1 MRKKLKRLLA
11 GILSVMLVMGMTEI
25 PAKKVEA
32 AGAPEFTARFTDA
45 DGKTITTAQ
54 PGDEVQVVLS
64 VKNAGKMS
72 SFDVRISEHGM
83 NEALK
88 VEKNSDDFTDDFF
101 DYLES
106 LSSRYYTKQSMTN
119 SEFAENKNDPTNYI
133 LSVINLVTQLPK
145 YADKEIPGPADMDVA
160 TVRVKVADNYT
171 GTVQMDTYLSEYTEN
186 GAKDGI
192 EANIT
197 TTATLNV
204 KEQEIPATA
213 IKLNKDTMSLD
224 LSGTTTGKL
233 TASYE
238 PENTTDKGNTVTW
251 KSDKESV
258 ATVDKEGNVTAVGK
272 GTANITASIVN
283 AEGTTLISNVC
294 KVTVSK
300 SVKSVT
306 LDQTEVG
313 LKQGQKKTLKATVTP
328 SDADDAAVTW
338 KSSAAD
344 VVKVDQDG
352 NIEAVAESGEATITA
367 STKNGM
373 SASCKVTV
381 RTKHLENV
389 AFGQDE
395 IRLARGKEDTLAVT
409 YTPEKALITDE
420 LTGEEWKSSDKTIAT
435 VDQNG
440 NIKAV
445 GKGTA
450 EITYSVIADGVEK
463 KATTKVTVY
472 VPVESIAITAT
483 PDGDLLKGTSKTL
496 TAVLTPADADS
507 DPSNLEWSINTA
519 NATLEANG
527 NTCTVTGV
535 SEGPAIVTVKDKVSG
550 VTAELP
556 ITVTEKKITKVNVT
570 AKKTTLNKGDET
582 TATAAVEPAD
592 TTDETTIK
600 WTSSNEKVAKVDAT
614 GKITAVG
621 GGKATIIATS
631 TVREDVQGTV
641 EITVNVPLQSISI
654 GDGVVEL
661 VKGQGTTFKIESYE
675 PEDTTEDLTNVKW
688 ESSDKTVATVDE
700 NGNVKALKAGK
711 TTITATVAGKEAS
724 RTVNVKEY
732 PLNGIELAEKAKTVD
747 KADGAFELELLKKT
761 EDGQDTTDTITSVE
775 WTSSEESVATV
786 TGDNE
791 KATVTPVGAGTTT
804 ITVRVTTDAGARTVY
819 KATCVV
825 TVVIPL
831 TGVEI
836 YKDGTNVTG
845 NTMQLVKDDSFT
857 LNASPVPVDT
867 TDDTTVTWESSDPTS
882 VSVNDGVVTA
892 LKEST
897 KPVTITAKIGNKT
910 AEIKVTAEEIH
921 IESIILNKN
930 YMKLDA
936 KGLTAAKE
944 EKLTVTYVPE
954 NTTDAKQIKTWST
967 SDSTVATVSADG
979 IVTAVAAGTATITA
993 VTENGKTVSCEVVV
1007 EKHIDSIEL
1016 TAAKTTIKRKETVDL
1031 TTAINPEDATVDKT
1045 LEYSVDNADVLD
1057 ISKLATEGKVTGL
1070 KEGKATVT
1078 VTAVKAPGKPSAQ
1091 RTLAVEEDHATVD
1104 DFKFEDDQPG
1114 VDVHKIRVDE
1124 KNPSIAMY
1132 NMDGAFTDD
1141 IISKDYQV
1149 TEGADIV
1156 DVDEVGNLT
1165 FKARSGNATIKVTIT
1180 VQNGSGV
1187 QSEIVKEY
1195 KLELVE
1201 VPVEEITL
1209 DQNLSMTVGEDKTL
1223 TATFKPEDTTNKD
1236 LTWESSDPSIAT
1248 VTAGED
1254 GQAVV
1259 HALKAGT
1266 VTIIAKTTEAQEG
1279 LTAQTT
1285 ITVKDKPVIENPD
1298 KKPGQTTGLPGTG
1311 NKKPSNKNNQGNK
1324 KSVKTG
1330 DESPILPIAAT
1341 GMVSLIVILAILIL
1355 KRHRKAY

>member
-45 DGKTITTAQ
+45 DGNTITTAH

-64 VKNAGKMS
+64 VRNAGVMTAFKVS
-72 SFDVRISEHGM
+72 LLYDESKVQELGGSGFSKAFKNYYRDLDDEGFTVLQTANYDENSAGATFVYAADHKSKLPPAIEDGM
-83 NEALK
+83 DIAIIKLK
-88 VEKNSDDFTDDFF
+88 VKEDLTGEVPVNI
-101 DYLES
+101 DYDS
-106 LSSRYYTKQSMTN
+106 YAQGTGDMVNVDTKT
-119 SEFAENKNDPTNYI
+119 
-133 LSVINLVTQLPK
+133 L
-145 YADKEIPGPADMDVA
+145 A
-160 TVRVKVADNYT
+160 T
-171 GTVQMDTYLSEYTEN
+171 
-186 GAKDGI
+186 
-192 EANIT
+192 
-197 TTATLNV
+197 TLNV

-251 KSDKESV
+251 ESSEESV
-258 ATVDKEGNVTAVGK
+258 ATVKDGNVTAVGK

-283 AEGTTLISNVC
+283 AEGKTLTSNVC

-328 SDADDAAVTW
+328 NDADDAAVTW
-338 KSSAAD
+338 KSSADD
-344 VVKVDQDG
+344 VVKVNQAGD
-352 NIEAVAESGEATITA
+352 IEAVAESGEATITA
-367 STKNGM
+367 STNNGK

-381 RTKHLENV
+381 RTQHLENV
-389 AFGQDE
+389 TFGQDE
-395 IRLARGKEDTLAVT
+395 ISLARGKEEKLAVT
-409 YTPEKALITDE
+409 YKPEKALITDE
-420 LTGEEWKSSDKTIAT
+420 LTEEDWKPSNTDVVT
-435 VDQNG
+435 VDQEG

-445 GKGTA
+445 GKGNA
-450 EITYSVIADGVEK
+450 EITYSVKAGGAEK
-463 KATTKVTVY
+463 KATIKVTVY
-472 VPVESIAITAT
+472 VPVTDITITAT
-483 PDGDLLKGTSKTL
+483 PGGNLLKGTSKTL
-496 TAVLTPADADS
+496 TAVLTPADADL
-507 DPSNLEWSINTA
+507 DPSNLEWSISTA

-527 NTCTVTGV
+527 NTCTVKGV
-535 SEGPAIVTVKDKVSG
+535 SEGTAIVTVKDTVSG

-582 TATAAVEPAD
+582 TATATVEPVD
-592 TTDETTIK
+592 TTDDKTIK

-641 EITVNVPLQSISI
+641 EITANVPLQSISI
-654 GDGVVEL
+654 GDGDVEL
-661 VKGQGTTFKIESYE
+661 VKGQGTIFKIESYK
-675 PEDTTEDLTNVKW
+675 PEDTTEDVINVKW

-700 NGNVKALKAGK
+700 NGNVKALKAGE

-732 PLNGIELAEKAKTVD
+732 PLKGIELAEAAKTVD
-747 KADGAFELELLKKT
+747 KADGAFELTLLKNT
-761 EDGQDTTDTITSVE
+761 EDGHDTTDRITSVE

-786 TGDNE
+786 TGDIK
-791 KATVTPVGAGTTT
+791 KATVTPVGAGTTK
-804 ITVRVTTDAGARTVY
+804 ITVHVTTDAGTPGY
-819 KATCVV
+819 DATCEV

-845 NTMQLVKDDSFT
+845 NTMRLVKDNSFILT
-857 LNASPVPVDT
+857 ASPVPADT
-867 TDDTTVTWESSDPTS
+867 TEDKTVTWESSDPTS

-892 LKEST
+892 LKESRE
-897 KPVTITAKIGNKT
+897 PVTITAKIGNKA

-936 KGLTAAKE
+936 KGLTAPKE
-944 EKLTVTYVPE
+944 EQLTVTYVPE

-979 IVTAVAAGTATITA
+979 TVTAVAAGTATITA

-1016 TAAKTTIKRKETVDL
+1016 TVAKTTIKRKETVDL

-1045 LEYSVDNADVLD
+1045 LEYSVDNADILD

-1070 KEGKATVT
+1070 KEGTATVT
-1078 VTAVKAPGKPSAQ
+1078 VTAVNAPRTPSAQ
-1091 RTLAVEEDHATVD
+1091 IVLKVEEDHATAD
-1104 DFKFEDDQPG
+1104 DFKFTDGEG
-1114 VDVHKIRVDE
+1114 THEIRVDE
-1124 KNPSIAMY
+1124 KNPSIPLY
-1132 NMDGAFTDD
+1132 YTEDAFTDD
-1141 IISKDYQV
+1141 VVSVEYQV
-1149 TEGADIV
+1149 LEGSDVV
-1156 DVDEVGNLT
+1156 DVDGAGNLT
-1165 FKARSGNATIKVTIT
+1165 FKARTGRAKVQVAIT
-1180 VQNGSGV
+1180 VQNADGDSSV
-1187 QSEIVKEY
+1187 FMKEY
-1195 KLELVE
+1195 SLELME

-1248 VTAGED
+1248 VAAGED

-1266 VTIIAKTTEAQEG
+1266 VTITAKTTEAQEG

-1285 ITVKDKPVIENPD
+1285 ITVNDKPVIENPD
-1298 KKPGQTTGLPGTG
+1298 KKPGQTTGQPGTG

>member
-45 DGKTITTAQ
+45 DGKTITTAN

-72 SFDVRISEHGM
+72 GFDVRVSKSEKSDVLQVQKSTKTISDTF
-83 NEALK
+83 NAYWNSL
-88 VEKNSDDFTDDFF
+88 SDDVYSKQKMINTKFSDGKGLLAVICGITQQADFE
-101 DYLES
+101 DE
-106 LSSRYYTKQSMTN
+106 
-119 SEFAENKNDPTNYI
+119 
-133 LSVINLVTQLPK
+133 
-145 YADKEIPGPADMDVA
+145 EIPGIQDMDIA
-160 TVRVKVADNYT
+160 TVKVKVADDYIGKIDIN
-171 GTVQMDTYLSEYTEN
+171 TYLDEYTEN
-186 GAKDGI
+186 GSSNGI
-192 EANIT
+192 EAHAT

-213 IKLNKDTMSLD
+213 IKLDKNTMSLD

-283 AEGTTLISNVC
+283 AEGKTLTSNVC

-328 SDADDAAVTW
+328 SDADYATITW
-338 KSSAAD
+338 KSSD
-344 VVKVDQDG
+344 STVVKVDQDG

-367 STKNGM
+367 STENGK

-381 RTKHLENV
+381 RTQHLDNV
-389 AFGQDE
+389 AFGQDQ
-395 IRLARGKEDTLAVT
+395 IRLAKDEKDTLAVT
-409 YTPEKALITDE
+409 YTPDKALITDE
-420 LTGEEWKSSDKTIAT
+420 LTDEKWESSDSDVVT
-435 VDQNG
+435 VDQEG
-440 NIKAV
+440 NIKAA

-450 EITYSVIADGVEK
+450 DITYSVKADGIEK
-463 KATTKVTVY
+463 KATIKVTVY
-472 VPVESIAITAT
+472 VPVKSIAITAS

-496 TAVLTPADADS
+496 TAVLTPADADL
-507 DPSNLEWSINTA
+507 DPSNLEWSISTA

-527 NTCTVTGV
+527 NTCTVKGV
-535 SEGPAIVTVKDKVSG
+535 SEGTAIVKVKDTVSG

-582 TATAAVEPAD
+582 TATATVEPVD
-592 TTDETTIK
+592 TTDDKTIK

-631 TVREDVQGTV
+631 AAREDVQGTV
-641 EITVNVPLQSISI
+641 EITVHVPLQSISI
-654 GDGVVEL
+654 GDGDVEL
-661 VKGQGTTFKIESYE
+661 VKGQATTLKVESFE
-675 PEDTTEDLTNVKW
+675 PGDTTEDMTIVTW
-688 ESSDKTVATVDE
+688 TSSEKAVATVDE

-732 PLNGIELAEKAKTVD
+732 PLKGIELAETAKTVD
-747 KADGAFELELLKKT
+747 KADGAFELKLLKNT
-761 EDGQDTTDTITSVE
+761 EGGHDTTDKITSVE

-786 TGDNE
+786 TGDKE
-791 KATVTPVGAGTTT
+791 KATVTPAGAGTTT
-804 ITVRVTTDAGARTVY
+804 IEVCVTTDAGARNTAIC
-819 KATCVV
+819 KV

-845 NTMQLVKDDSFT
+845 NTMQLVKGNSFT
-857 LNASPVPVDT
+857 LTASPVPADT
-867 TDDTTVTWESSDPTS
+867 TEDKTVIWESSDPTS

-892 LKEST
+892 LKENT
-897 KPVTITAKIGNKT
+897 EPVTITAKIGSKT
-910 AEIKVTAEEIH
+910 AEIKVTPEEIH
-921 IESIILNKN
+921 IESIKLNKN
-930 YMKLDA
+930 NMKLDA
-936 KGLTAAKE
+936 KGLTAPKE
-944 EKLTVTYVPE
+944 EQLTVTYVPE

-979 IVTAVAAGTATITA
+979 TVTAVAAGTATITA

-1045 LEYSVDNADVLD
+1045 LEYSVNNPDVLD
-1057 ISKLATEGKVTGL
+1057 ISKLETEGKVTGL
-1070 KEGKATVT
+1070 KAGTAKVT
-1078 VTAVKAPGKPSAQ
+1078 VTAVNAPGKPSAQ
-1091 RTLAVEEDHATVD
+1091 IVLKVEEVHATET
-1104 DFKFEDDQPG
+1104 DFTFTDGEG
-1114 VDVHKIRVDE
+1114 THEIRVDE
-1124 KNPSIAMY
+1124 KNPSIPLYYME
-1132 NMDGAFTDD
+1132 DAFTDD
-1141 IISKDYQV
+1141 VVSV
-1149 TEGADIV
+1149 EFTGGADIV

-1165 FKARSGNATIKVTIT
+1165 FKARNGNATINVTIT
-1180 VQNGSGV
+1180 VRNGSGV
-1187 QSEIVKEY
+1187 ETKIVKEY

-1248 VTAGED
+1248 VAAGEE

-1266 VTIIAKTTEAQEG
+1266 VTITAKTTEAQEG

-1298 KKPGQTTGLPGTG
+1298 KKPGQTTGQPGIG
-1311 NKKPSNKNNQGNK
+1311 NKKPSNKNNRGNK
-1324 KSVKTG
+1324 NSVKTG
-1330 DESPILPIAAT
+1330 DESPILPIATT

>member
-45 DGKTITTAQ
+45 DGNTITTAH

-64 VKNAGKMS
+64 VRNAGVMTAFKVS
-72 SFDVRISEHGM
+72 LLYDESKVQELGGSGFSKAFKNYYRDLDDEGFTVLQTANYDENSAGATFVYAADHKSKLPPAIEDGM
-83 NEALK
+83 DIAIIKLK
-88 VEKNSDDFTDDFF
+88 VKEDLTGEVPVNI
-101 DYLES
+101 DYDS
-106 LSSRYYTKQSMTN
+106 YAQGTGDMVNVDTKT
-119 SEFAENKNDPTNYI
+119 
-133 LSVINLVTQLPK
+133 L
-145 YADKEIPGPADMDVA
+145 A
-160 TVRVKVADNYT
+160 T
-171 GTVQMDTYLSEYTEN
+171 
-186 GAKDGI
+186 
-192 EANIT
+192 
-197 TTATLNV
+197 TLNV

-306 LDQTEVG
+306 LDQMEVG

-328 SDADDAAVTW
+328 SDADDATVTW
-338 KSSAAD
+338 KSSD
-344 VVKVDQDG
+344 STVVKVDQDG

-367 STKNGM
+367 STKNGK

-381 RTKHLENV
+381 RTQHLDNV
-389 AFGQDE
+389 VFGQDE
-395 IRLARGKEDTLAVT
+395 IRLAKDEKDTLAVT
-409 YTPEKALITDE
+409 YTPDKALITDE
-420 LTGEEWKSSDKTIAT
+420 LTDEKWESSDSDVVT
-435 VDQNG
+435 VDQEG

-450 EITYSVIADGVEK
+450 DITYSVKADGIEK
-463 KATTKVTVY
+463 KATIKVTVY
-472 VPVESIAITAT
+472 VPVKSIAITAS

-496 TAVLTPADADS
+496 TAVLTPGDADS
-507 DPSNLEWSINTA
+507 YNLEWSISTV
-519 NATLEANG
+519 NATLKANG
-527 NTCTVTGV
+527 NTCIVTGT
-535 SEGPAIVTVKDKVSG
+535 SEGSAIVTVKDTVSG

-570 AKKTTLNKGDET
+570 AEKITLNKGEET
-582 TATAAVEPAD
+582 TATATIVPAD
-592 TTDETTIK
+592 TTDDREIK
-600 WTSSNEKVAKVDAT
+600 WTSSNENVATIDET

-621 GGKATIIATS
+621 GGKATIVAISAA
-631 TVREDVQGTV
+631 REDVQGTV
-641 EITVNVPLQSISI
+641 EITVHVPLQSISI
-654 GDGVVEL
+654 GEEDVEL
-661 VKGQGTTFKIESYE
+661 VKGQATTLKVESFE
-675 PEDTTEDLTNVKW
+675 PEDTTEDMTNITW
-688 ESSDKTVATVDE
+688 ESSDKAVATVDKK
-700 NGNVKALKAGK
+700 GNVKALKAGK
-711 TTITATVAGKEAS
+711 TTITATIAGKKAS

-732 PLNGIELAEKAKTVD
+732 PLNGIELAEREKTVD
-747 KADGAFELELLKKT
+747 KADGAFELKLLKDT
-761 EDGQDTTDTITSVE
+761 EDGHDTTDTITSVE
-775 WTSSEESVATV
+775 WTSSNESVAMV

-791 KATVTPVGAGTTT
+791 KATVTPVGAGTTK
-804 ITVRVTTDAGARTVY
+804 ITVRVTTDAGARPY
-819 KATCVV
+819 EAICEV

-845 NTMQLVKDDSFT
+845 NTMQLVKGNSFILT
-857 LNASPVPVDT
+857 TSPVPADT
-867 TDDTTVTWESSDPTS
+867 TEDKTVTWESSDSTS

-897 KPVTITAKIGNKT
+897 EPVTITAKIGNKT

-921 IESIILNKN
+921 IEAILLNKN

-936 KGLTAAKE
+936 KELTAPKE
-944 EKLTVTYVPE
+944 EQLTVTYLPE
-954 NTTDAKQIKTWST
+954 NTTDTKQIKTWST
-967 SDSTVATVSADG
+967 SDSTVAAVSADG
-979 IVTAVAAGTATITA
+979 TVTAVAAGTATITA

-1031 TTAINPEDATVDKT
+1031 TTVINPEGATVDKT
-1045 LEYSVDNADVLD
+1045 LEYSVDNADILD

-1070 KEGKATVT
+1070 KEGTATVT
-1078 VTAVKAPGKPSAQ
+1078 VTAVNAPRTPSAQ
-1091 RTLAVEEDHATVD
+1091 IVLKVEEDHATAD
-1104 DFKFEDDQPG
+1104 DFKFTDGEG
-1114 VDVHKIRVDE
+1114 THEIRVDE
-1124 KNPSIAMY
+1124 KNPSIPLY
-1132 NMDGAFTDD
+1132 YTEDAFTDD
-1141 IISKDYQV
+1141 VVSVEYQV
-1149 TEGADIV
+1149 LEGSDVV
-1156 DVDEVGNLT
+1156 DVDGAGNLT
-1165 FKARSGNATIKVTIT
+1165 FKARTGRAKVQVAIT
-1180 VQNGSGV
+1180 VRNADGDPNV
-1187 QSEIVKEY
+1187 FVKEY
-1195 KLELVE
+1195 SLELME

-1223 TATFKPEDTTNKD
+1223 TATFKPEDTTNKN

-1248 VTAGED
+1248 VAAGED

-1266 VTIIAKTTEAQEG
+1266 VTITAKTTEAQEG

-1298 KKPGQTTGLPGTG
+1298 KKPGQTTGQPGTG

>member
-1 MRKKLKRLLA
+1 MRRKLKRILA
-11 GILSVMLVMGMTEI
+11 GILSIMLVMGMTDI

-45 DGKTITTAQ
+45 DGNTITTAH

-64 VKNAGKMS
+64 VRNAGVMTAFKVS
-72 SFDVRISEHGM
+72 LLYDESKVQELGGSGFSKAFKNYYRDLDDEGFTVLQTANYDENSAGATFVYAADHKSKLPPAIEDGM
-83 NEALK
+83 DIAIIKLK
-88 VEKNSDDFTDDFF
+88 VKEDLTGEVPVNI
-101 DYLES
+101 DYDS
-106 LSSRYYTKQSMTN
+106 YAQGTGDMVNVDTKT
-119 SEFAENKNDPTNYI
+119 
-133 LSVINLVTQLPK
+133 L
-145 YADKEIPGPADMDVA
+145 A
-160 TVRVKVADNYT
+160 T
-171 GTVQMDTYLSEYTEN
+171 
-186 GAKDGI
+186 
-192 EANIT
+192 
-197 TTATLNV
+197 TLNV

-251 KSDKESV
+251 KSDNKSV

-283 AEGTTLISNVC
+283 AEGTTLTSNVC
-294 KVTVSK
+294 KVTVKK

-338 KSSAAD
+338 KSSADD
-344 VVKVDQDG
+344 VVTVDQDG

-381 RTKHLENV
+381 RTQRLENV
-389 AFGQDE
+389 AFGQDK
-395 IRLARGKEDTLAVT
+395 IRLAKDEKDTLAVT
-409 YTPEKALITDE
+409 YTPDKALITDE
-420 LTGEEWKSSDKTIAT
+420 LTDEKWESSDSDVVT
-435 VDQNG
+435 VDQDG

-450 EITYSVIADGVEK
+450 DITYSVKADGTEK

-472 VPVESIAITAT
+472 VPVKSIAITAT
-483 PDGDLLKGTSKTL
+483 PGGDLLKGTSKTL
-496 TAVLTPADADS
+496 TAVLTPADADL
-507 DPSNLEWSINTA
+507 DPSNLEWSISTA

-527 NTCTVTGV
+527 NTCTVKGV
-535 SEGPAIVTVKDKVSG
+535 SEGTAIVTVKDIISD

-582 TATAAVEPAD
+582 IATAAVEPDD
-592 TTDETTIK
+592 TTDDTTIK

-631 TVREDVQGTV
+631 AVREDVQGTV

-654 GDGVVEL
+654 GDGDVEL
-661 VKGQGTTFKIESYE
+661 VKGQATTLKVESFE
-675 PEDTTEDLTNVKW
+675 PEDTTEDMTNVIW
-688 ESSDKTVATVDE
+688 TSSDKTVATVDE

-711 TTITATVAGKEAS
+711 TTITATVSGKEAS

-732 PLNGIELAEKAKTVD
+732 PLNGIELAETDKTVD
-747 KADGAFELELLKKT
+747 KADGAFELKLLKNT
-761 EDGQDTTDTITSVE
+761 EGGHDTTDRITSVE

-804 ITVRVTTDAGARTVY
+804 IEVRVTTDAGARNVY

-836 YKDGTNVTG
+836 YKDETNVTG
-845 NTMQLVKDDSFT
+845 NTMQLVKGKSFT
-857 LNASPVPVDT
+857 LTASPVPADT
-867 TDDTTVTWESSDPTS
+867 TEDPTVTWESSDPTS

-892 LKEST
+892 LKENT
-897 KPVTITAKIGNKT
+897 EPVTITAKIGSET
-910 AEIKVTAEEIH
+910 AEIKVTPKEIH
-921 IESIILNKN
+921 IESIILKKN
-930 YMKLDA
+930 YMKLDE
-936 KGLTAAKE
+936 KELTAPKE
-944 EKLTVTYVPE
+944 EQLTVTYLPE
-954 NTTDAKQIKTWST
+954 NTTDTKQIKTWST

-979 IVTAVAAGTATITA
+979 TVTAVAAGTATITA

-1007 EKHIDSIEL
+1007 EKHIENITL
-1016 TAAKTTIKRKETVDL
+1016 TADKTTIKRKETAEL
-1031 TTAINPEDATVDKT
+1031 TTVINPEDATVDKT
-1045 LEYSVDNADVLD
+1045 LEYSVNNPDVLD

-1070 KEGKATVT
+1070 KEGTATVT
-1078 VTAVKAPGKPSAQ
+1078 VTAVNAPETPPTSIDIIVKE
-1091 RTLAVEEDHATVD
+1091 THATMD
-1104 DFKFEDDQPG
+1104 NFYFENDQPG
-1114 VDVHKIRVDE
+1114 EEANEIRVDE
-1124 KNPSIAMY
+1124 KDPRIALY
-1132 NMDGAFTDD
+1132 YIEGDFTDD
-1141 IISKDYQV
+1141 VISYKYDV
-1149 TEGADIV
+1149 AEGKNIV
-1156 DVDEVGNLT
+1156 SVDGVGNLT
-1165 FKARSGNATIKVTIT
+1165 FKARSGSAKVQVTIT
-1180 VQNGSGV
+1180 VRDGSRNDRP
-1187 QSEIVKEY
+1187 IMKEY
-1195 KLELVE
+1195 SLKLVE
-1201 VPVEEITL
+1201 VPVEKIAL
-1209 DQNLSMTVGEDKTL
+1209 DQNISLIVGEKKTL
-1223 TATFKPEDTTNKD
+1223 TATFTPENTTNKQ
-1236 LTWESSDPSIAT
+1236 LAWESSDPAVAT
-1248 VTAGED
+1248 VEAGEN
-1254 GQAVV
+1254 GQVIV
-1259 HALKAGT
+1259 HALKGGV
-1266 VTIIAKTTEAQEG
+1266 VTITAKTTEAQEG
-1279 LTAQTT
+1279 LVAQTT
-1285 ITVKDKPVIENPD
+1285 ITVKDKPVITNPD
-1298 KKPGQTTGLPGTG
+1298 KKPGQATVQPATG
-1311 NKKPSNKNNQGNK
+1311 NKKPSNKNKDNQGNK
-1324 KSVKTG
+1324 NAVKTG
-1330 DESPILPIAAT
+1330 DDSPILPIAAT